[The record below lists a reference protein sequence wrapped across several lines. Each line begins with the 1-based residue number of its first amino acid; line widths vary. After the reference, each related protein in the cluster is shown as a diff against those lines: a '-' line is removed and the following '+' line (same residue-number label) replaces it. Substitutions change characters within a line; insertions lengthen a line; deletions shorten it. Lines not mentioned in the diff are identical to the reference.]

1 MFRKESFE
9 IFDIEGLEMRMQGV
23 RAEIQPIFMDIGE
36 QLKERVNQSFPE
48 QEFYLH
54 IAQHRRRT
62 SNAPENTWSAIG
74 TQKRGYKMEPH
85 FQLGIW
91 KDYVFIYLSVIDQ
104 PKGQAIYAQKMSS
117 KIALPKD
124 FVLSK
129 DHTKPEFY
137 ENNHFEEFVTRLKN
151 VKKSELEIGR
161 VWQAERFDGQQ
172 DDVIL
177 QEMLET
183 IDDLLPIYEK
193 IMEA

>member
-23 RAEIQPIFMDIGE
+23 RAEIQPIFMEIGE
-36 QLKERVNQSFPE
+36 QLKERISQAFPE

-91 KDYVFIYLSVIDQ
+91 QDYVFLYLSIIDQ
-104 PKGQAIYAQKMSS
+104 PKGQVEYAQRLSS
-117 KIALPKD
+117 AFSLPKD

-129 DHTKPEFY
+129 DHTRSEFY
-137 ENNHFEEFVTRLKN
+137 ESSQLEEFVTRLKN
-151 VKKSELEIGR
+151 VKKSELEMGR
-161 VWQAERFDGQQ
+161 VWKAERFDGQQ

-183 IDDLLPIYEK
+183 IDDLLPIYQK
-193 IMEA
+193 LMED

>member
-9 IFDIEGLEMRMQGV
+9 VFDIEGLEMRMQGV
-23 RAEIQPIFMDIGE
+23 RAEIQPIFMEIGE
-36 QLKERVNQSFPE
+36 QLKEKIKQSFPE

-91 KDYVFIYLSVIDQ
+91 QDYVFIYLSIIDQ
-104 PKGQAIYAQKMSS
+104 PKGQADYAQRLSS
-117 KIALPKD
+117 DLSLPKD

-129 DHTKPEFY
+129 DHTKSDFY
-137 ENNHFEEFVTRLKN
+137 GSNHLEEFVTRLKN
-151 VKKSELEIGR
+151 IKKSELEMGR
-161 VWQAERFDGQQ
+161 VWKAERFDGQQ
-172 DDVIL
+172 DDMIL

-183 IDDLLPIYEK
+183 IDDLLPIYQK
-193 IMEA
+193 IMED

>member
-9 IFDIEGLEMRMQGV
+9 VFDIEELEMRMQGV
-23 RAEIQPIFMDIGE
+23 RAEIQPIFMEIGE
-36 QLKERVNQSFPE
+36 QLKERIKQSFPE

-74 TQKRGYKMEPH
+74 TQKRGHKMEPH

-91 KDYVFIYLSVIDQ
+91 QDYVFIYLSIIDQ
-104 PKGQAIYAQKMSS
+104 PKGQADYAQKLSS
-117 KIALPKD
+117 DLSLPKD

-129 DHTKPEFY
+129 DHTKSDFY
-137 ENNHFEEFVTRLKN
+137 GSSHLEEFVTRLKN
-151 VKKSELEIGR
+151 VKKSELEMGR
-161 VWQAERFDGQQ
+161 VWKAERFDGQQ
-172 DDVIL
+172 DDMIL

-183 IDDLLPIYEK
+183 IDDLLPIYQK
-193 IMEA
+193 IMED

>member
-23 RAEIQPIFMDIGE
+23 RAEIQPIFMEIGE
-36 QLKERVNQSFPE
+36 QLKERISQAFPE

-91 KDYVFIYLSVIDQ
+91 QDYVFLYLSIIDQ
-104 PKGQAIYAQKMSS
+104 PKGQVEYAQKLSS
-117 KIALPKD
+117 ALSLPKD

-129 DHTKPEFY
+129 DHTGSEFY
-137 ENNHFEEFVTRLKN
+137 ESSQLEEFVTRLKN
-151 VKKSELEIGR
+151 VKKSELEMGR
-161 VWQAERFDGQQ
+161 VWKAERFDGQQ

-183 IDDLLPIYEK
+183 IDDLLPIYQK
-193 IMEA
+193 IMED

>member
-23 RAEIQPIFMDIGE
+23 RAEIQPIFMEIGE
-36 QLKERVNQSFPE
+36 QLKERISQAFPE

-91 KDYVFIYLSVIDQ
+91 QDYVFLYLSIIDQ
-104 PKGQAIYAQKMSS
+104 PKGQVEYAQKLSS
-117 KIALPKD
+117 ALSLPKV

-129 DHTKPEFY
+129 DHTRSEFY
-137 ENNHFEEFVTRLKN
+137 ESSQLEEFVTRLKN
-151 VKKSELEIGR
+151 VKKSELEMGR
-161 VWQAERFDGQQ
+161 VWKAERFDGQQ

-183 IDDLLPIYEK
+183 IDDLLPIYQK
-193 IMEA
+193 LMED

>member
-23 RAEIQPIFMDIGE
+23 RAEIQPIFMEIGE
-36 QLKERVNQSFPE
+36 QLKERISQAFPE

-91 KDYVFIYLSVIDQ
+91 QDYVFLYL
-104 PKGQAIYAQKMSS
+104 
-117 KIALPKD
+117 
-124 FVLSK
+124 
-129 DHTKPEFY
+129 
-137 ENNHFEEFVTRLKN
+137 
-151 VKKSELEIGR
+151 
-161 VWQAERFDGQQ
+161 
-172 DDVIL
+172 
-177 QEMLET
+177 
-183 IDDLLPIYEK
+183 
-193 IMEA
+193 

>member
-23 RAEIQPIFMDIGE
+23 RAEIQPIFMEIGE
-36 QLKERVNQSFPE
+36 QLKERISQAFPE

-91 KDYVFIYLSVIDQ
+91 QDYVFLYLSIIVSPAFFI
-104 PKGQAIYAQKMSS
+104 
-117 KIALPKD
+117 
-124 FVLSK
+124 LS
-129 DHTKPEFY
+129 
-137 ENNHFEEFVTRLKN
+137 
-151 VKKSELEIGR
+151 I
-161 VWQAERFDGQQ
+161 
-172 DDVIL
+172 
-177 QEMLET
+177 
-183 IDDLLPIYEK
+183 
-193 IMEA
+193 

>member
-1 MFRKESFE
+1 MFKKESFE
-9 IFDIEGLEMRMQGV
+9 VFDIEGLEMRMQGV
-23 RAEIQPIFMDIGE
+23 RAEIQPIFMEIGE
-36 QLKERVNQSFPE
+36 QLKERIKQSFPE

-91 KDYVFIYLSVIDQ
+91 QDYVFIYLSIIDQ
-104 PKGQAIYAQKMSS
+104 PKGQADYAQRLSS
-117 KIALPKD
+117 DLSLPKD

-129 DHTKPEFY
+129 DHTKSDFY
-137 ENNHFEEFVTRLKN
+137 GSSHLEEFVTRLKN
-151 VKKSELEIGR
+151 LKKSELEMGR
-161 VWQAERFDGQQ
+161 VWKAERFDGQQ
-172 DDVIL
+172 DDMIL

-183 IDDLLPIYEK
+183 IDDLLPIYQK
-193 IMEA
+193 IMED